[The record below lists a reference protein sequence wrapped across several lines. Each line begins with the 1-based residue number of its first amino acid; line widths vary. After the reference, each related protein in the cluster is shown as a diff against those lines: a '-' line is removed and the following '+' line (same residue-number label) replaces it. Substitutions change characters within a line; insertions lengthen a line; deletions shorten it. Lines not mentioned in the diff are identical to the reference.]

1 MKIKNILI
9 MVITIMMVF
18 ILAGC
23 NNDSDTATPSQATP
37 DSVVSPWENGG
48 KQPKDYTYEEFDALS
63 AEQQLEFQ
71 ESFKSTDEFN
81 EWLNKAQWVAVEVP
95 WENGGKQP
103 EDYTWE
109 EFEAL
114 SDEQQMAFQN
124 SFEDNKDFENW
135 YYKVSP

>member
-1 MKIKNILI
+1 

-37 DSVVSPWENGG
+37 DSVVS
-48 KQPKDYTYEEFDALS
+48 
-63 AEQQLEFQ
+63 
-71 ESFKSTDEFN
+71 
-81 EWLNKAQWVAVEVP
+81 P

-135 YYKVSP
+135 YYKVGP